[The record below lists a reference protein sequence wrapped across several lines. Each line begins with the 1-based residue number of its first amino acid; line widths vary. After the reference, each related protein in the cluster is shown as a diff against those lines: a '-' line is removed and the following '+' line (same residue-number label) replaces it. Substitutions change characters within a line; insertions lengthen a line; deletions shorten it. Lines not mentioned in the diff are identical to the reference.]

1 METQIE
7 KYIYIYGLSYS
18 ILTLV
23 TYSNVHTVKSFVIF
37 GVLFSFMTLIYAK
50 SHWLFLTHW
59 KSSLD
64 LHISQTFQPKRSR
77 RKGRVWKRGVAVL
90 DVKFT
95 VKNLPFLHCKT
106 ARKFIFIE
114 VMSTHAYCVWASIK
128 VIFFTQKEK
137 KVVGILFAGQG

>member
-1 METQIE
+1 M
-7 KYIYIYGLSYS
+7 
-18 ILTLV
+18 
-23 TYSNVHTVKSFVIF
+23 IF

-128 VIFFTQKEK
+128 VIFFLLRK
-137 KVVGILFAGQG
+137 KKSGRNIIRWSRVGVQTKPTLCIYNVNSIKHAKYDICQA

>member
-1 METQIE
+1 MLNFSQKINNFSELLIRD
-7 KYIYIYGLSYS
+7 
-18 ILTLV
+18 
-23 TYSNVHTVKSFVIF
+23 VKR
-37 GVLFSFMTLIYAK
+37 VLRQALLATITMMTLIYAK

-59 KSSLD
+59 KTSSY

>member
-1 METQIE
+1 M
-7 KYIYIYGLSYS
+7 
-18 ILTLV
+18 
-23 TYSNVHTVKSFVIF
+23 IF

-114 VMSTHAYCVWASIK
+114 VILTNSYCVWASIK

-137 KVVGILFAGQG
+137 SGRNFIRWSRVGVQTKPTLCIYNVNSIKHAKYDICQA